1 MDHYR
6 SLYLRL
12 IKPSTNTLVAN
23 GYVGNVRRMVFEVQ
37 ICGAQNDRS
46 VIVQDFFLKNGPIL
60 ASFFFIFVL
69 SI

>member
-37 ICGAQNDRS
+37 ICGARNDRS
-46 VIVQDFFLKNGPIL
+46 VIVQDFF
-60 ASFFFIFVL
+60 
-69 SI
+69 

>member
-37 ICGAQNDRS
+37 ICGARNDRS
-46 VIVQDFFLKNGPIL
+46 VIVCTMAPGREQIL
-60 ASFFFIFVL
+60 QIVPFTRIG
-69 SI
+69 